1 MRILNVLRAVA
12 IALAFGLAGCAT
24 TAVEE
29 PKAKPKALSVKTP
42 DGVTISA
49 QEWGNPSGPEIVF
62 LHGFMQ
68 SSESWSRQVNSDL
81 AREFRMITFD
91 FRGHGLSDK
100 PWDPKFYN
108 DAGRFADELK
118 AVMDAA
124 GLKKPVLV
132 GWSYGSRILTD
143 YLAKYGSA
151 NVAGINYV
159 GAAVSG
165 DAKNFGPGIK
175 LLGEALKEA
184 SLAENLDATRAF
196 LRSCFETQ
204 PSAADFETMAMFNM
218 AVPVKVRQWLR
229 RPAPYE
235 PTLKAINVPT
245 LVTHGMKDQVTL
257 VTLGEYVASTVPNAR
272 SSYYEGVGHSPF
284 WEDPKRFNKELAELV
299 RSANKK

>member
-1 MRILNVLRAVA
+1 MRIIDVLRTVA
-12 IALAFGLAGCAT
+12 TVLVVCLAGCAT
-24 TAVEE
+24 TGVEE

-62 LHGFMQ
+62 IHGFMQ

-81 AREFRMITFD
+81 GREFRIITYD

-100 PWDPKFYN
+100 VWDPKFYN

-118 AVMDAA
+118 AVLDEA

-132 GWSYGSRILTD
+132 GWSYGTRIMTD
-143 YLAKYGSA
+143 YLGKYGTA
-151 NVAGINYV
+151 RVAGLNYV
-159 GAAVSG
+159 GSAVSG

-184 SLAENLDATRAF
+184 SLAENLDATRSF
-196 LRSCFETQ
+196 LRSCFEKQ
-204 PSAADFETMAMFNM
+204 PSAEDFETMAMFNM

-235 PTLKAINVPT
+235 PTLKAIDVPT
-245 LVTHGMKDQVTL
+245 LVTHGVKDQVTL
-257 VTLGEYVASTVPNAR
+257 VSLGEYVASTVPNAR
-272 SSYYEGVGHSPF
+272 GSYYEGVGHSPF
-284 WEDPKRFNKELAELV
+284 WEDHRRFNKELAEFV
-299 RSANKK
+299 RRANGR